1 MKWIF
6 LFSIFLLISSC
17 HNKINQT
24 YLDFKILKSNEIIEG
39 NNNTKAIG
47 YLVNT
52 EIINATDTS
61 LKFWIMSDSWYDNFG
76 YNDHFQFFDKN
87 STMSIPKLIVIK
99 PNESLTFVAKLWVSD
114 SIKKS
119 RIKEIKAGFVL
130 IYEHE
135 YNIWQHTQSIN
146 EIILQKQKL
155 NQDLIWGN
163 IKFE

>member
-6 LFSIFLLISSC
+6 LFSISLLISSC
-17 HNKINQT
+17 QNKTNHT
-24 YLDFKILKSNEIIEG
+24 YLNFKVINDDEIIEL
-39 NNNTKAIG
+39 NNNKKIKG
-47 YLVNT
+47 YLVKTDIKND
-52 EIINATDTS
+52 TDTS

-76 YNDHFQFFDKN
+76 YNVHFQFFDKN
-87 STMSIPKLIVIK
+87 STKSVPELIVIK
-99 PNESLTFVAKLWVSD
+99 PNESMTFVAKLGVSD

-146 EIILQKQKL
+146 EIILQKQKM